1 MRVCLAVAVLV
12 GAFAAV
18 GSHRASAVMVAALG
32 DFAGLVEIG
41 GVVCRLEISHRRLDG
56 FNGFVVDLAN
66 HDVALSAVSRAPL
79 AKLQAYKS
87 G

>member
-1 MRVCLAVAVLV
+1 
-12 GAFAAV
+12 
-18 GSHRASAVMVAALG
+18 
-32 DFAGLVEIG
+32 LVEIG

-66 HDVALSAVSRAPL
+66 HGVALSAVSRAPL